1 MSGADQ
7 QYRFEISLSVLNHLG
22 RGLYRDII
30 TILGEAISN
39 SWDADATNVWIN
51 FDKEASRLVIM
62 DDGEGMDE
70 NDFQNKFLKIGYSKR
85 KDKTL
90 KSKKR
95 SHPFIGAKGIGK
107 LALLSCSKQ
116 ISIFSKR
123 KSAHDYVGGVID
135 NSGLD
140 EAIRGDKNVEEYNLQ
155 KFDLNLIKDIEPKP
169 DSGTILVFDGLE
181 SNLTKHTDDYYRKLI
196 ALYFNFSIFDNDFKI
211 HFNGSVISVDDL
223 TSLIDS
229 TEFLWVINEYTND
242 NLLNK
247 LLSKTSNGKTE
258 QEDNAKIKREN
269 LIVKDLKIYGFIA
282 SVRKPRDLKIP
293 NTDERVTIDLFAN
306 GRLREKDILRHIPS
320 QRIVENYLYGQIHFD
335 ELDSNDN
342 DPFTSNREGVISG
355 NKKFQSLLN
364 KLKSELQTIFKQWD
378 NLRVERSE
386 DGDEENDD
394 LKKDFRK
401 ALSLINQTSNDYV
414 NNLSD
419 DAQKTARHWLKK
431 LKTSAANNI
440 SSYADCFI
448 SENLLRMFIDQQKC
462 NIDKSFEKNSHK
474 WEETEK
480 RNLKNA
486 NISYKVRKSPYTARS
501 LNYFGMMELAA
512 IAEGNKTKNSDE
524 PSLNRSIAEYN
535 SFRNVIGH
543 TGFLTFTAQKALEN
557 LRENIKARVTK
568 LLDEKL
574 GKSSEY
580 NVNLEKND
588 KKDKD

>member
-1 MSGADQ
+1 MDQ

-39 SWDADATNVWIN
+39 SWDADAKNVWIN
-51 FDKEASRLVIM
+51 FDKNASRLVIM

-85 KDKTL
+85 KDQTL

-107 LALLSCSKQ
+107 LALLSCSKR
-116 ISIFSKR
+116 ISIFSK
-123 KSAHDYVGGVID
+123 KKPAPYYVGGLID

-140 EAIRGDKNVEEYNLQ
+140 EAIKGDKNVEEYNLQ
-155 KFDLNLIKDIEPKP
+155 KFDLNLINDIELKP
-169 DSGTILVFDGLE
+169 DSGTILVFDCLE

-229 TEFLWVINEYTND
+229 TEFLWVINEYQND

-247 LLSKTSNGKTE
+247 LLANTSNEELK
-258 QEDNAKIKREN
+258 QQDNDKIKREN

-282 SVRKPRDLKIP
+282 SVKKPRDLKIP
-293 NTDERVTIDLFAN
+293 NTDERVTIDLFTN

-335 ELDSNDN
+335 ELDSDGN

-355 NKKFQSLLN
+355 NKKFQSLLD

-378 NLRVERSE
+378 KLRVERSE

-394 LKKDFRK
+394 LKKGFRK

-414 NNLSD
+414 NNLPD
-419 DAQKTARHWLKK
+419 DAQKKARHWLKK
-431 LKTSAANNI
+431 LETYAANNI
-440 SSYADCFI
+440 NSYADCFI
-448 SENLLRMFIDQQKC
+448 SENLLRMFIDEQKS
-462 NIDKSFEKNSHK
+462 NIDVSFKKKLAK
-474 WEETEK
+474 WEETEN

-486 NISYKVRKSPYTARS
+486 NISYEVRKSPYSVRS
-501 LNYFGMMELAA
+501 LNYFGMIELAT

-535 SFRNVIGH
+535 AFRNVIGH
-543 TGFLTFTAQKALEN
+543 TGFLTETAQKALET

-588 KKDKD
+588 KD